1 VAESYTI
8 RSSRFTWPVRKFLYI
23 LSYYG
28 NYTDLIQEFF
38 CVDRREAYKPQLRFE
53 LITFWIWNILTVP
66 SFVRLPPS
74 NGDWET

>member
-1 VAESYTI
+1 MAAKLTRLTHRIAIKLHLVAESYTI

-53 LITFWIWNILTVP
+53 LITF
-66 SFVRLPPS
+66 
-74 NGDWET
+74 